1 MGKATANYFA
11 QRNWNVIAT
20 TRSPGKEMELTELDN
35 VLVTR
40 LDVKDKDSIQESLV
54 KGMKRFEK
62 IDVLLNNAGHGARGI
77 FEAATDERIRKLFEV
92 NVFGVMHVTKAIL
105 PHFRRNNGGTIMN
118 MS

>member
-1 MGKATANYFA
+1 
-11 QRNWNVIAT
+11 
-20 TRSPGKEMELTELDN
+20 MELTELDN